1 MSAVINGY
9 TLIDN
14 DAAFKAAKVN
24 KNIHV
29 KTDDQEVPTEVAEDK
44 LAGLVFAENKFYS
57 KNEPLAASAA
67 ASAAVV
73 EEANAAS
80 AVVEE
85 ANAAEQAN
93 ATSKGNNSA
102 LIPVINAVMDQ
113 MGDPD
118 SIEKLRGI
126 QKGLENGG
134 SDSNPGGAGG
144 AGGRRRTRRHHK
156 KGDKKSRRQSK
167 KGGKKHRKSAKKGSS
182 KSKRS
187 RRYSSRK

>member
-29 KTDDQEVPTEVAEDK
+29 KTDDQEVPTEV
-44 LAGLVFAENKFYS
+44 
-57 KNEPLAASAA
+57 
-67 ASAAVV
+67 
-73 EEANAAS
+73 AS

-144 AGGRRRTRRHHK
+144 RRRTRRHHK